1 MGINPHTDSQ
11 GKYLASTTLTVENG
25 WMPGMVEQL
34 QAVFRGTTK
43 NFGCLSEI
51 RTLTIDSAPN
61 FGHLEVLMD
70 DLIVRGI
77 ELIAHLEYFD
87 TATNAWSLVPTNQ
100 PLAPNTKY
108 KYSMRAGNEGCGS
121 CENVYVKNV
130 EFVVN
135 RSSYDIKFFTD
146 ETYRVLLSFNPNG
159 PQRLSSPIFPN
170 VLPPHQYYSVSAGF
184 SVSHLTPFY
193 YVYFM
198 VAQQINYNSKIFEVG
213 VYAEIVPKGHYWRE
227 VKAS

>member
-1 MGINPHTDSQ
+1 MIF
-11 GKYLASTTLTVENG
+11 V
-25 WMPGMVEQL
+25 
-34 QAVFRGTTK
+34 
-43 NFGCLSEI
+43 
-51 RTLTIDSAPN
+51 
-61 FGHLEVLMD
+61 
-70 DLIVRGI
+70 VRGI

-146 ETYRVLLSFNPNG
+146 ETYRVLLSFNMSQFRKLGDWFSPFLEIKISPVVKSLNHY
-159 PQRLSSPIFPN
+159 LFSS
-170 VLPPHQYYSVSAGF
+170 F
-184 SVSHLTPFY
+184 S
-193 YVYFM
+193 
-198 VAQQINYNSKIFEVG
+198 
-213 VYAEIVPKGHYWRE
+213 RE
-227 VKAS
+227 NDKRKLRKFSTYRF